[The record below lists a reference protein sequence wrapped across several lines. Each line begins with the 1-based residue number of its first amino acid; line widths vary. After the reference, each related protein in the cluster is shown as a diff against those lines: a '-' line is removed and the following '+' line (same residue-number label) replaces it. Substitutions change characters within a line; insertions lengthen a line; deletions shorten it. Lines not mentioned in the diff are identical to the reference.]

1 MPFLTAVT
9 ALLFTLTPPLTLFVL
24 LIRHSSSLVIV
35 FLVSAFFHALSTLLA
50 SLPLLLLNMSYSKA
64 STSSQHKSLMFSV
77 AVVMGG
83 LVYEGGRYL
92 LFLVLISG
100 IKKFAKA
107 AKTFV
112 TLLPGDIIAG
122 ALAAGF
128 SFSLETL
135 G

>member
-1 MPFLTAVT
+1 
-9 ALLFTLTPPLTLFVL
+9 
-24 LIRHSSSLVIV
+24 
-35 FLVSAFFHALSTLLA
+35 
-50 SLPLLLLNMSYSKA
+50 
-64 STSSQHKSLMFSV
+64 MFSV